1 MFKTFFPYFD
11 QYKKYAILTPILVI
25 IEVFMNIAI
34 PYLMSLL
41 IDRGILGYSKD
52 QILKIGIIL
61 IIATLIS
68 LFSGITSGI
77 TATRAS
83 AGLAKN
89 LRFNMFKNIC
99 NFSFRNLDEFKKG
112 SIVTR
117 MSTDVQY
124 VQMAM
129 QMSTRIAVR
138 APLTL
143 LFAFIMSFRLQSH
156 LAIYFV
162 LIIPIISLGMAYITR
177 RAYPIFQRVFK
188 ITDDLNTM
196 VSENLLGIRV
206 VKSYVRE
213 DKEREN
219 FNHISQK
226 MFRNYRLVS
235 RLIALS
241 GPLMQFSTYLMSLI
255 IAWLGSHFIVR
266 GTMSTGALTSMITYS
281 IQIQISLLILS
292 MVIVQLTIAKNASQR
307 IMEVINTS
315 SDILNPIEPI
325 KEVVDGSVEFKNV
338 NFSYNDDPNKLVLK
352 DINLKISSG
361 DYVGI
366 IGPTGSSKSTLVQ
379 LIPRLYDVYSG
390 SVLVGG
396 IDVKEYDLKSLR
408 DEVSFVLQHNVLFSG
423 TLRENLKWADEN
435 LNDEKMLSAL
445 KVSNALDFINAKDG
459 LDTIVERGG
468 TNFSGGQKQRLCIA
482 RAILKNPKVLIMD
495 DCTSALDNSTESYI
509 INSINTLNPHLTKIL
524 ISQRVN
530 SLKNCDYIIVLN
542 EGKIENIG
550 SHENLIKSSEIYR
563 EIYESQQKGGDFDVK
578 E

>member
-1 MFKTFFPYFD
+1 MFKTFFPYFG

-435 LNDEKMLSAL
+435 LNDEKMLKAL

-495 DCTSALDNSTESYI
+495 DCTSALDNSTESSI
-509 INSINTLNPHLTKIL
+509 INSINTLNPHMTKIL

-563 EIYESQQKGGDFDVK
+563 EIYDSQQKGGDFDVK

>member
-1 MFKTFFPYFD
+1 MFKTFFPYFG

-396 IDVKEYDLKSLR
+396 IDVKDYDLKSLR

-435 LNDEKMLSAL
+435 LNDEKMLKAL

-495 DCTSALDNSTESYI
+495 DCTSALDNSTESSI

-542 EGKIENIG
+542 EGKIDNIG

>member
-1 MFKTFFPYFD
+1 MFKTFFPYFG

-396 IDVKEYDLKSLR
+396 IDVKDYELKSLR

-435 LNDEKMLSAL
+435 LNDEKMLKAL

-495 DCTSALDNSTESYI
+495 DCTSALDNSTESSI

>member
-390 SVLVGG
+390 SVLVGE

-495 DCTSALDNSTESYI
+495 DCTSALDNSTESSI
-509 INSINTLNPHLTKIL
+509 INSINTLNPHMTKIL

>member
-1 MFKTFFPYFD
+1 MFKTFFPYFG
-11 QYKKYAILTPILVI
+11 QYKKYAILTPILVL

-396 IDVKEYDLKSLR
+396 IDVKDYDLKSLR

-495 DCTSALDNSTESYI
+495 DCTSALDNSTESSI

-524 ISQRVN
+524 IAQRVN

>member
-1 MFKTFFPYFD
+1 MFKTFFPYFG

-177 RAYPIFQRVFK
+177 RAYTIFQRVFK

-408 DEVSFVLQHNVLFSG
+408 DEVSFVLQHNVLFFG

-495 DCTSALDNSTESYI
+495 DCTSALDNSTESSI
-509 INSINTLNPHLTKIL
+509 INSINTLNPHMTKIL

>member
-1 MFKTFFPYFD
+1 MFKTFFPYFG

-352 DINLKISSG
+352 DIKLKISSG
-361 DYVGI
+361 DYAGI

-423 TLRENLKWADEN
+423 TLRENLKWAGEN
-435 LNDEKMLSAL
+435 LTDEKMLSAL

-495 DCTSALDNSTESYI
+495 DCTSALDNSTESSI

>member
-1 MFKTFFPYFD
+1 MFKTFFPYFGK
-11 QYKKYAILTPILVI
+11 YKKYAILTPILVI

-338 NFSYNDDPNKLVLK
+338 NFPYNDDPNKLVLK

-435 LNDEKMLSAL
+435 LNDEKMLKAL

-495 DCTSALDNSTESYI
+495 DCTSALDNSTESSI

>member
-1 MFKTFFPYFD
+1 MFKTFFPYFG

-352 DINLKISSG
+352 DIKLKISSG

-396 IDVKEYDLKSLR
+396 IDVKDYDLKSLR

-435 LNDEKMLSAL
+435 LNDEKMLKAL

>member
-1 MFKTFFPYFD
+1 MFKTFFPYFG
-11 QYKKYAILTPILVI
+11 QYKKYAILTPILVL

-352 DINLKISSG
+352 DIKLKISSG

-396 IDVKEYDLKSLR
+396 IDVKDYDLKSLR

-495 DCTSALDNSTESYI
+495 DCTSALDNSTESSI

>member
-1 MFKTFFPYFD
+1 MFKTFFPYFG
-11 QYKKYAILTPILVI
+11 QYKKYAILTPILVL

-435 LNDEKMLSAL
+435 LNDEKMLKAL

-495 DCTSALDNSTESYI
+495 DCTSALDNSTESSI

-542 EGKIENIG
+542 EGKIENIS

>member
-1 MFKTFFPYFD
+1 MFKTFFPYFG

-396 IDVKEYDLKSLR
+396 VDVKDYDLKSLR

-423 TLRENLKWADEN
+423 TLRENLKWAGEN
-435 LNDEKMLSAL
+435 LTDEKMLSAL

-495 DCTSALDNSTESYI
+495 DCTSALDNSTESSI

>member
-1 MFKTFFPYFD
+1 MFKTFFPYFG

-435 LNDEKMLSAL
+435 LNDEKLLKAL
-445 KVSNALDFINAKDG
+445 KVSNALDFINANDG

-495 DCTSALDNSTESYI
+495 DCTSALDNSTESSI

>member
-1 MFKTFFPYFD
+1 MFKTFFPYFG

-325 KEVVDGSVEFKNV
+325 KEVVDGSLEFKNI

-396 IDVKEYDLKSLR
+396 IDVKDYDLKSLR

-435 LNDEKMLSAL
+435 LNDEKMLKAL

-495 DCTSALDNSTESYI
+495 DCTSALDNSTESSI

>member
-1 MFKTFFPYFD
+1 MFKTFFPYFG

-162 LIIPIISLGMAYITR
+162 LIIPIMSLGMAYITR
-177 RAYPIFQRVFK
+177 RAYPIFRGVFK

-213 DKEREN
+213 GEEREN

-338 NFSYNDDPNKLVLK
+338 NFSYNDDPNKLVLE

-435 LNDEKMLSAL
+435 LNDEKMLKAL

-495 DCTSALDNSTESYI
+495 DCTSALDNSTESSI

>member
-1 MFKTFFPYFD
+1 MFKTFFPYFG

-352 DINLKISSG
+352 DIKLKISSG

-396 IDVKEYDLKSLR
+396 IDVKDYDLKSLR

-435 LNDEKMLSAL
+435 LNDEKMLKAL

-495 DCTSALDNSTESYI
+495 DCTSALDNSTESSI
-509 INSINTLNPHLTKIL
+509 INSINTLNPHMTKIL

>member
-1 MFKTFFPYFD
+1 MFKTFFPYFG

-396 IDVKEYDLKSLR
+396 IDVKDYDLKSLR

-435 LNDEKMLSAL
+435 LNDEKMLKAL

>member
-1 MFKTFFPYFD
+1 MFKTFFPYFG

-396 IDVKEYDLKSLR
+396 IDVKEYELKSLR

-423 TLRENLKWADEN
+423 TLRENLKWAGEN
-435 LNDEKMLSAL
+435 LTDEKMLKAL

-495 DCTSALDNSTESYI
+495 DCTSALDNSTESSI

-578 E
+578 G

>member
-1 MFKTFFPYFD
+1 MFKTFFPYFG

-25 IEVFMNIAI
+25 IEVFMNMAI

-99 NFSFRNLDEFKKG
+99 NFYFRNLDEFKKG

-435 LNDEKMLSAL
+435 LNDEKMLKAL

-495 DCTSALDNSTESYI
+495 DCTSALDNSTESSI

>member
-1 MFKTFFPYFD
+1 MFKTFFPYFG
-11 QYKKYAILTPILVI
+11 QYKKYAILTPILVL

-352 DINLKISSG
+352 DIKLKISSG

-396 IDVKEYDLKSLR
+396 IDVKDYDLKSLR

-435 LNDEKMLSAL
+435 LNDEKMLKAL

-495 DCTSALDNSTESYI
+495 DCTSALDNSTESSI

>member
-338 NFSYNDDPNKLVLK
+338 NFSYNDDPNKLVLR

-396 IDVKEYDLKSLR
+396 IDVKDYDLKSLR

-435 LNDEKMLSAL
+435 LTDEKMLKAL

-482 RAILKNPKVLIMD
+482 RTILKNPKVLIMD
-495 DCTSALDNSTESYI
+495 DCTSALDNSTESSI

>member
-1 MFKTFFPYFD
+1 MFKTFFPYFG

-325 KEVVDGSVEFKNV
+325 KKVVDGSVEFKNV

-435 LNDEKMLSAL
+435 LTDEKMLKAL

-495 DCTSALDNSTESYI
+495 DCTSALDNSTESSI

>member
-1 MFKTFFPYFD
+1 MFKTFFPYFG

-396 IDVKEYDLKSLR
+396 IDVKDYDLKSLR

-495 DCTSALDNSTESYI
+495 DCTSALDNSTESSI
-509 INSINTLNPHLTKIL
+509 INSINTLNPHMTKIL

>member
-1 MFKTFFPYFD
+1 MFKTFFPYFG
-11 QYKKYAILTPILVI
+11 QYKKYAILTPILVL

-177 RAYPIFQRVFK
+177 RAYTIFQRVFK

-352 DINLKISSG
+352 DIKLKISSG

-435 LNDEKMLSAL
+435 LNDEKMLKAL

-495 DCTSALDNSTESYI
+495 DCTSALDNSTESSI
-509 INSINTLNPHLTKIL
+509 INSINTLNPHMTKIL

>member
-1 MFKTFFPYFD
+1 MFKTFFPYFG

-396 IDVKEYDLKSLR
+396 IDVKEYELKSLR
-408 DEVSFVLQHNVLFSG
+408 DEVSFVLQHNVLFFG

-495 DCTSALDNSTESYI
+495 DCTSALDNSTESSI
-509 INSINTLNPHLTKIL
+509 INSINTLNPHMTKIL

>member
-1 MFKTFFPYFD
+1 MFKTFFPYFG
-11 QYKKYAILTPILVI
+11 QYKKYAILTPILVL

-83 AGLAKN
+83 TGLAKN

-352 DINLKISSG
+352 DIKLKISSG

-396 IDVKEYDLKSLR
+396 IDVKDYDLKSLR

-435 LNDEKMLSAL
+435 LNDEKMLKAL

-495 DCTSALDNSTESYI
+495 DCTSALDNSTESSI
-509 INSINTLNPHLTKIL
+509 INSINTLNPHMTKIL

>member
-1 MFKTFFPYFD
+1 MFKTFFPYFG

-325 KEVVDGSVEFKNV
+325 KKVVDGSVEFKNV

-435 LNDEKMLSAL
+435 LNDEKMLKAL

-459 LDTIVERGG
+459 LDTIVERCG

-495 DCTSALDNSTESYI
+495 DCTSALDNSTESSI

>member
-1 MFKTFFPYFD
+1 MFKTFFPYFG

-435 LNDEKMLSAL
+435 LNDEKMLKAL
-445 KVSNALDFINAKDG
+445 KVSNALDFINAKDE

-495 DCTSALDNSTESYI
+495 DCTSALDNSTESSI

>member
-1 MFKTFFPYFD
+1 MFKTFFPYFG

-396 IDVKEYDLKSLR
+396 IDVKDYDLKSLR

-435 LNDEKMLSAL
+435 LTDEKMLKAL

-495 DCTSALDNSTESYI
+495 DCTSALDNSTESSI
-509 INSINTLNPHLTKIL
+509 INSINTLNPHMTKIL

>member
-1 MFKTFFPYFD
+1 MFKTFFPYFG

-25 IEVFMNIAI
+25 IEVFMNMAI

-435 LNDEKMLSAL
+435 LNDEKMLKAL

-495 DCTSALDNSTESYI
+495 DCTSALDNSTESSI

>member
-1 MFKTFFPYFD
+1 MFKTFFPYFG

-177 RAYPIFQRVFK
+177 MAYPIFQRVFK

-219 FNHISQK
+219 FNNISQK

-281 IQIQISLLILS
+281 IQIQSSLLILS

-435 LNDEKMLSAL
+435 LNDEKMLKAL

-495 DCTSALDNSTESYI
+495 DCTSALDNSTESSI

>member
-1 MFKTFFPYFD
+1 MFKTFFPYFG

-177 RAYPIFQRVFK
+177 RAYTIFQRVFK

-307 IMEVINTS
+307 IMEVINTY

-435 LNDEKMLSAL
+435 LNDEKMLKAL

-495 DCTSALDNSTESYI
+495 DCTSALDNSTESSI
-509 INSINTLNPHLTKIL
+509 INSINTLNPHMTKIL

>member
-1 MFKTFFPYFD
+1 MFKTFFPYFG

-495 DCTSALDNSTESYI
+495 DCTSALDNSTESSI
-509 INSINTLNPHLTKIL
+509 INSINTLNPHMTKIL

>member
-1 MFKTFFPYFD
+1 MFKTFFPYFG
-11 QYKKYAILTPILVI
+11 QYKKYAILTPILVL

-396 IDVKEYDLKSLR
+396 IDVKDYDLKSLR

-495 DCTSALDNSTESYI
+495 DCTSALDNSTESSI

>member
-1 MFKTFFPYFD
+1 MFKTFFPYFG

-435 LNDEKMLSAL
+435 LNDEKMLKAL
-445 KVSNALDFINAKDG
+445 KVSNALDFINANDG

-495 DCTSALDNSTESYI
+495 DCTSALDNSTESSI

-563 EIYESQQKGGDFDVK
+563 EIYESQQKVGDFDVK

>member
-1 MFKTFFPYFD
+1 MFKTFFPYFG
-11 QYKKYAILTPILVI
+11 QYKKYAILTPILVL

-396 IDVKEYDLKSLR
+396 IDVKDYDLKSLR

-435 LNDEKMLSAL
+435 LNDEKMLKAL

-495 DCTSALDNSTESYI
+495 DCTSALDNSTESST
-509 INSINTLNPHLTKIL
+509 INSINTLNPHMTKIL

>member
-1 MFKTFFPYFD
+1 MFKTFFPYFG

-138 APLTL
+138 APLTF

-435 LNDEKMLSAL
+435 LNDEKMLKAL
-445 KVSNALDFINAKDG
+445 KVSNALDFINANDG

-495 DCTSALDNSTESYI
+495 DCTSALDNSTESSI

>member
-396 IDVKEYDLKSLR
+396 IDVKDYDPKSLR

-435 LNDEKMLSAL
+435 LNDEKMLKAL

-495 DCTSALDNSTESYI
+495 DCTSALDNSTESSI
-509 INSINTLNPHLTKIL
+509 INSINALNPHLTKIL

>member
-1 MFKTFFPYFD
+1 MFKTFFPYFG

-325 KEVVDGSVEFKNV
+325 KKVVDGSVEFKNV

-396 IDVKEYDLKSLR
+396 IDVKDYDLKSLR

-435 LNDEKMLSAL
+435 LNDEKMLKAL

-495 DCTSALDNSTESYI
+495 DCTSALDNSTESSI

>member
-1 MFKTFFPYFD
+1 MFKTFFPYFG

-408 DEVSFVLQHNVLFSG
+408 DEVSFVLQHNVLFFG

-495 DCTSALDNSTESYI
+495 DCTSALDNSTESSI
-509 INSINTLNPHLTKIL
+509 INSINTLNPHMTKIL